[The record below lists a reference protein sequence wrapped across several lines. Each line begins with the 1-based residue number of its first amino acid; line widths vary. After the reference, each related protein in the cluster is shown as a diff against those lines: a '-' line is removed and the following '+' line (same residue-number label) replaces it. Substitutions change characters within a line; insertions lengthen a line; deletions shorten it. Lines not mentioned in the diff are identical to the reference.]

1 VSGPGFIWKPSPE
14 LIDRANVTRLR
25 RALGAADYH
34 ELHRISVEE
43 PDRFWPAV
51 VADLGLEFSQRWDTV
66 VDSSRG
72 PEWSTWFNGGRLNLA
87 RICVHRWASD
97 EEALV
102 GLYEDGTR
110 ESITWSEMSRQVTQL
125 AEYLVELEREP
136 ADLACDAIDLIERA
150 RTNRDA
156 HPRRRELA
164 GDVRADPA
172 AAAGHERHSVK
183 LSGRHARDLLRRLA
197 EHVGDRVRHPLL
209 AGQSNASSCYRSGR

>member
-1 VSGPGFIWKPSPE
+1 MSGPGFIWKPPPE

-72 PEWSTWFNGGRLNLA
+72 AEWSTWFNGGRLNLA

-102 GLYEDGTR
+102 GLYEDGSR
-110 ESITWSEMSRQVTQL
+110 ESLSWSELSRQVTQL
-125 AEYLVELEREP
+125 AEHLVEL
-136 ADLACDAIDLIERA
+136 
-150 RTNRDA
+150 
-156 HPRRRELA
+156 
-164 GDVRADPA
+164 GV
-172 AAAGHERHSVK
+172 HE
-183 LSGRHARDLLRRLA
+183 
-197 EHVGDRVRHPLL
+197 GDRVALYMPMCAQAWDATTT
-209 AGQSNASSCYRSGR
+209 AGHIGM